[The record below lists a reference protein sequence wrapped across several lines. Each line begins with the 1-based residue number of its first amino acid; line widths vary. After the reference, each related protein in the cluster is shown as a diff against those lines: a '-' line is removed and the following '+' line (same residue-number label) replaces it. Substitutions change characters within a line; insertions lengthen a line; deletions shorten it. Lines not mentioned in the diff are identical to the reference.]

1 MERISNSLLGSFRHQ
16 LWLEHI
22 EVLEEFQND
31 THVIFALK
39 DYAVS
44 YWSMDNLRRIAPFGI
59 MQLYVD
65 GNKTICL
72 TILKDS

>member
-1 MERISNSLLGSFRHQ
+1 MERISHTLLGSFRHQ

-31 THVIFALK
+31 THYIFALNSCSI
-39 DYAVS
+39 S
-44 YWSMDNLRRIAPFGI
+44 YWNMDNLRRIAPFGI
-59 MQLYVD
+59 ILLYVD